1 VSLRCNKTPETID
14 LREEKFTLVHGFI
27 GFSPWSLVI
36 IALVLRQ
43 NNMALSTDGAKL
55 LTTTAKKQTEEEEEE
70 EMEEGPMSQYP
81 PQGHALQ

>member
-1 VSLRCNKTPETID
+1 
-14 LREEKFTLVHGFI
+14 
-27 GFSPWSLVI
+27 
-36 IALVLRQ
+36 
-43 NNMALSTDGAKL
+43 MALSTDGAKL